1 MVRTRKQLKQE
12 KLIYQLNNSGSF
24 PKWIDFPLNIE
35 QLNKIKRY
43 NSYEMLG
50 RSQLK
55 EQEYSKWRKQGYR
68 FVNLQNG
75 KFSWRKND
83 FSYFIEQDLLH
94 YVLWYHGTWEG
105 IKDIYTGK
113 LQDEFSNFKICYWIN
128 LLSERTIDNLPHIY
142 FVFPK
147 RSYYQIIKKLNK
159 IIC

>member
-12 KLIYQLNNSGSF
+12 KLTYQLNNSGSF

-43 NSYEMLG
+43 NQHEMLG

-94 YVLWYHGTWEG
+94 YILWYHGTWEG
-105 IKDIYTGK
+105 IEDILYIQESCEMNSVTSKFVIGLIHQEK
-113 LQDEFSNFKICYWIN
+113 E
-128 LLSERTIDNLPHIY
+128 LS
-142 FVFPK
+142 
-147 RSYYQIIKKLNK
+147 
-159 IIC
+159 

>member
-12 KLIYQLNNSGSF
+12 KLTYQLNNSGSF

-55 EQEYSKWRKQGYR
+55 EQEYSKWRKQGYK

-83 FSYFIEQDLLH
+83 FSYFIEQDLFH
-94 YVLWYHGTWEG
+94 YVLWQSHQDLMMDVGVHLFQLHHHVLPILYVLC
-105 IKDIYTGK
+105 
-113 LQDEFSNFKICYWIN
+113 LQS
-128 LLSERTIDNLPHIY
+128 P
-142 FVFPK
+142 
-147 RSYYQIIKKLNK
+147 
-159 IIC
+159 

>member
-12 KLIYQLNNSGSF
+12 KLTYQLNNSGSF

-43 NSYEMLG
+43 NSYEILG

-55 EQEYSKWRKQGYR
+55 EQEYSKWRKQGYK
-68 FVNLQNG
+68 FVNLQND

-83 FSYFIEQDLLH
+83 FSYFIEQDLFH

-128 LLSERTIDNLPHIY
+128 LPSERTIDNLPHIH

-147 RSYYQIIKKLNK
+147 RSYYKIIKKLNK